1 MAGLGTRLDP
11 MGGVIAC
18 QSRHVSRREAPQD
31 VAWALRLPPGAPI
44 RVVRCVWRSEGD
56 PAAVSTAYLHDPATG
71 DGSADDDADSAVDGA
86 VEGATEVEPDQE
98 IASFD

>member
-44 RVVRCVWRSEGD
+44 RVVRCVWVSAGD
-56 PAAVSTAYLHDPATG
+56 PAAVSTAYLHDPAAAG
-71 DGSADDDADSAVDGA
+71 DGSADGDAD
-86 VEGATEVEPDQE
+86 VEPDPE
-98 IASFD
+98 FPSFDSVLTTLPAT